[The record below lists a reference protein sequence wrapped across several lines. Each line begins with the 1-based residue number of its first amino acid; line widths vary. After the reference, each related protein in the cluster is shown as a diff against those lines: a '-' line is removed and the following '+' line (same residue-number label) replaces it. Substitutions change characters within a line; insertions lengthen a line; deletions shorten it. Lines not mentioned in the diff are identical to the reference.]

1 MSEAGGSGSEE
12 LKECPPPSLSVLWFV
27 KENPDRKK
35 KKAIM
40 VAQNDYLFIKSKV
53 IFVFALMKWNL
64 QQGLLRI

>member
-1 MSEAGGSGSEE
+1 MSEAGRSGSEE

-27 KENPDRKK
+27 KENPDRK